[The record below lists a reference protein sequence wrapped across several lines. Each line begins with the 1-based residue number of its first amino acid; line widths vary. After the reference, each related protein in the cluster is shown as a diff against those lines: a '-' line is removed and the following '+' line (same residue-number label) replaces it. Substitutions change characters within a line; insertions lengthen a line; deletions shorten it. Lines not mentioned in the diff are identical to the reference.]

1 MRSLSASRQ
10 RPLRSTYALAWWL
23 ILAGCTPSSDADGEL
38 AESAVSNIADGNDA
52 PPENT
57 PQTNALS
64 WVYEGVTYT
73 SSSTPAS
80 FNSDLARHLDMV
92 NAQAVWMI
100 ETGEDMQFV
109 IWDTPLYVENPD
121 LDVNNTFGSLAGT
134 FSSSTHGNQ
143 VASIVAG
150 VNDGEGALGLAFN
163 AEVNGI
169 DYRSSANWSRI
180 DGTEIEQI
188 AHLKSLDA
196 ANASWRNSQDFSHP
210 SDLVTGFLP
219 DLGALGRDGYG
230 AILTLSAGNY
240 GSSDN
245 SNTASPQNR
254 FDVIVAGAVE
264 ADRVPSSFSS
274 SGANVLLTAQGSAV
288 FTSNAAEVESVP
300 VVSVSTA
307 NGTSFSSPLISA
319 MTGIIGEIAPTIGAR
334 DIVDILVLSAEPAEE
349 KANFELPS
357 LLYDRENHWDA
368 IPITNAGHNWNNGG
382 QQYTYLTG
390 FGVPDLET
398 AVGIAQ
404 GWRFFHDTHRVFHSI
419 DAADLAVDSSLP
431 TDGEVISTTQAEF
444 HDDTT
449 NLWIRPT
456 ERYTTTFTFSDALEI
471 DSIVVTADL
480 LFENLDA
487 QGGVVTDRNAAR
499 QVDLVLYSPQ
509 GTRIDVFQHH
519 NAARSITFGDI
530 AEIDDWEFIARG
542 FRNENMKGEWRLVVE
557 NNYADGKNY
566 GFAIRD
572 LELRAYGDSI
582 DKPDYIVVTE
592 DFAELVASDPS
603 RAVFRDHDGGSLAA
617 GDRDIISFAALE
629 DGVEVYLDPNAVETS
644 RAAGVELTIEGGID
658 DLSGGSGDDI
668 LVGNEGANRLWGG
681 NGADVLRGAGGD
693 DSLNGFT
700 GNDTLYGGDG
710 ADMLVGG
717 AGHDTIDPGTGADI
731 IGYDSGLDRVVLA
744 ADTGAL
750 TIQLPSFIDP
760 AVFDLYQVDAMH
772 LVLDFGDSNQLL
784 LQNYVDLYAGVVGN
798 DLAWQHALDSGLTA
812 VSVDLTSPIISDVTE
827 ADTPT
832 PEVDNDFSP
841 W

>member
-1 MRSLSASRQ
+1 MRSFSASRQ
-10 RPLRSTYALAWWL
+10 HPLRSTYALSWWL
-23 ILAGCTPSSDADGEL
+23 ILAGCTPSSDADGVL
-38 AESAVSNIADGNDA
+38 AETPVSNIAEGNNT
-52 PPENT
+52 PPENI
-57 PQTNALS
+57 PQSNDLS

-73 SSSTPAS
+73 SSSTPVSYDA
-80 FNSDLARHLDMV
+80 DLARHLDMV
-92 NAQAVWMI
+92 NAQAVWML

-109 IWDTPLYVENPD
+109 IWDTPLYVDNPD
-121 LDVNNTFGSLAGT
+121 LDVNNTFGSIAGNAY
-134 FSSSTHGNQ
+134 SATHGNQ
-143 VASIVAG
+143 VGSIVAG
-150 VNDGEGALGLAFN
+150 INNGEGALGLAFN

-169 DYRSSANWSRI
+169 DYRSSSAWSRV

-188 AHLKSLDA
+188 EQLKSLDA

-288 FTSNAAEVESVP
+288 LTSNASESEP
-300 VVSVSTA
+300 DISVSTA

-334 DIVDILVLSAEPAEE
+334 DIVDILVLSAEPVEE

-357 LLYDRENHWDA
+357 LVYERENHWDS
-368 IPITNAGHNWNNGG
+368 IPITNAGHSWNNGG

-398 AVGIAQ
+398 AAGIAQ

-431 TDGEVISTTQAEF
+431 TDGEVISTAQAEF

-456 ERYTTTFTFSDALEI
+456 ERYTTTFTFNDALEI

-480 LFENLDA
+480 LFESLDA
-487 QGGVVTDRNAAR
+487 QGKVVTDRNAAR

-582 DKPDYIVVTE
+582 DKPDYIIVTE
-592 DFAELVASDPS
+592 DFAELVALDAS

-617 GDRDIISFAALE
+617 GDRDIISFAGLDE
-629 DGVEVYLDPNAVETS
+629 GVEVYLDPNAVETS
-644 RAAGVELTIEGGID
+644 SAAGVALTIEGGID
-658 DLSGGSGDDI
+658 DLSGGSGHDI
-668 LVGNEGANRLWGG
+668 LVGTDGANRLWGG
-681 NGADVLRGAGGD
+681 NGEDVLRGAGGD

-700 GNDTLYGGDG
+700 GNDKLYGGAG
-710 ADMLVGG
+710 ADVLIGG
-717 AGHDTIDPGTGADI
+717 AGHDIIDPGTGADI
-731 IGYDSGLDRVVLA
+731 IGYDSGLDRVILA
-744 ADTGAL
+744 ANTGAL
-750 TIQLPSFIDP
+750 TIQLASFIDP
-760 AVFDLYQVDAMH
+760 AMFDLYQVDAKH
-772 LVLDFGDSNQLL
+772 LVLDFGNDNQLL

-798 DLAWQHALDSGLTA
+798 DLTWQHALDSGLA
-812 VSVDLTSPIISDVTE
+812 DVSVDLTSPTISSVT
-827 ADTPT
+827 AAVTPT
-832 PEVDNDFSP
+832 IEVDNDFSP